1 MTLGCAGFHCLS
13 FLINTVGTKIHLS
26 GPPMMLEAPIYL
38 GYLYNHLAT
47 PCTPSCP
54 EILVPKPLQQPLHL
68 VHLSLS
74 RNPTLSTRAPVQPRP
89 TPSPASQPTVCICSS
104 H

>member
-47 PCTPSCP
+47 P
-54 EILVPKPLQQPLHL
+54 
-68 VHLSLS
+68 
-74 RNPTLSTRAPVQPRP
+74 
-89 TPSPASQPTVCICSS
+89 
-104 H
+104 